1 MLTEFFPDRLWI
13 AQVPLRFLGIE
24 MGTRMTVCRLDSGE
38 LWVHSPIEPTLELRQ
53 ELDALGKVSFIVA
66 PNKLHHLFVLDFLT
80 AYPDAKLFGSPDLPQ
95 KRPDIP
101 FNGILGDRSEP
112 GWASE
117 IDQVLVRGN
126 IYFDEVVFFHQN
138 SRTLIL
144 TDLCESAHP
153 DSPLSFRIMGRL
165 TGIYDRPGPPIDM
178 KLTFRDKQAAK
189 ASLEKVMSWDF
200 DRIIIAHGHLIN
212 SQGKE
217 FFRQAY
223 KFILSDQSQEK
234 KDDK

>member
-1 MLTEFFPDRLWI
+1 MLTEFVPDRLWT
-13 AQVPLRFLGIE
+13 AQVPLRFYGIE
-24 MGTRMTVCRLDSGE
+24 MGTRMTVCRLHSGE
-38 LWVHSPIEPTLELRQ
+38 LWVHSPIAPTKELQQ

-95 KRPDIP
+95 KRSDIP
-101 FNGILGDRSEP
+101 FHGILGDRSEP

-126 IYFDEVVFFHQN
+126 ICLDEVVFFHQN

-144 TDLCESAHP
+144 TDLCESAHA

-165 TGIYDRPGPPIDM
+165 TGIYDRPGPPHRYE
-178 KLTFRDKQAAK
+178 TRV
-189 ASLEKVMSWDF
+189 S
-200 DRIIIAHGHLIN
+200 
-212 SQGKE
+212 
-217 FFRQAY
+217 RQADY
-223 KFILSDQSQEK
+223 ERFPGKSYVLGLRSHNSCSRAFNPFTRKRVVRPSLQICFVRSKSGGK
-234 KDDK
+234 R